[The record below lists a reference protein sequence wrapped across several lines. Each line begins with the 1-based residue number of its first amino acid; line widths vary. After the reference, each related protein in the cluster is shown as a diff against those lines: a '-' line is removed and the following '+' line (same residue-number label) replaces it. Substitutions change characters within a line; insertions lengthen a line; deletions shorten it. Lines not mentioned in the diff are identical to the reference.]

1 MTSPNSAGASDI
13 LQGLNPAQQEAVETI
28 DGPLLIIAGPGS
40 GKTRVITH
48 RIAYL
53 VRECNVNPRRILAV
67 TFTNKAAREMRT
79 RMERLVGPRSESL
92 TMGTFHSFCARMLR
106 MDGGFLGLPTNY
118 TIYDGD
124 DQLSAIKQAM
134 ELAELDPKRNAP
146 RAVLSVISK
155 AKSLLQDSQAVSKFA
170 DNYFEEVCGQVYRHY
185 EEILARNNSLD
196 FDDLLMKAVLLL
208 QGCEEVREDYQRRY
222 QFLMVDEFQDTNVAQ
237 YKLAQLLAGGH
248 RNICVVGDPD
258 QSIYSWRSADI
269 RNILSFQRDYPDTKT
284 VSLEQNYRSTG
295 VILEAAKSLISANG
309 MRLDKDLFTE
319 NSQGAPMV
327 VHEAYDVEDE
337 ASFVVNEVDRLV
349 RQERFKPGD
358 CAIMY
363 RVNAQ
368 SRAMEEACLHRGMKY
383 RLVGGVRFYQRREV
397 KDLMAYLRLLH
408 NPMDEVSLTRVI
420 GVPPRGIG
428 AKSMQDLV
436 SWAQRQEI
444 PLFTA
449 MQRIAAAKKSPD
461 LETAEPA
468 PLSSRAATAIARFA
482 DMIDELIKESER
494 LQVVDLINL
503 ALEDTGLRRFIQDS
517 DDRPDERWE
526 NILELRNT
534 AREFNAEDPRDGLA
548 TLLERLALVADVDG
562 YDETDDSMTLIT
574 LHQAK
579 GLEFP
584 VVFII
589 GMEEGLLPHSRSLES
604 ENEIEEERRLC
615 YVGVTRAQQRVYLLR
630 AFRRGFYGAT
640 GPTKASRFLQ
650 EIPAHLFAKPLSP
663 QGRTG
668 PRRPS
673 VDAWENQDTLTPRI
687 PTPVKNQPTSAA
699 TRPTLKTGDSVR
711 HNTFGEGV
719 VMECVATAGDHE
731 VTVEFAGGVG
741 VKKLLLS
748 YAPLELVAG

>member
-1 MTSPNSAGASDI
+1 MTTPNSAATPDV
-13 LQGLNPAQQEAVETI
+13 LQGLNPAQKEAVETI

-53 VRECNVNPRRILAV
+53 VRDCNVNPRRILAV
-67 TFTNKAAREMRT
+67 TFTNKAAREMRN
-79 RMERLVGPRSESL
+79 RMDRLIGPRSESL

-106 MDGGFLGLPTNY
+106 VDGGYLGLPTNY

-134 ELAELDPKRNAP
+134 ELAELDPKRNP
-146 RAVLSVISK
+146 PQAVRSVISK
-155 AKSLLQDSQAVSKFA
+155 AKCLLQDYQAVSKFA
-170 DNYFEEVCGQVYRHY
+170 ATYFEEVCGRVYHHY
-185 EEILARNNSLD
+185 EEILARNHSLD

-208 QGCEEVREDYQRRY
+208 RGCEEVREDYQRRY
-222 QFLMVDEFQDTNVAQ
+222 QYLMVDEFQDTNVAQ
-237 YKLAQLLAGGH
+237 YKLAQLLTGEH

-269 RNILSFQRDYPDTKT
+269 RNILSFQKDYPGAKT

-319 NSQGAPMV
+319 NSQGAPLV
-327 VHEAYDVEDE
+327 VHEAYDAEDE
-337 ASFVVNEVDRLV
+337 AAFVVNEVDRLV
-349 RQERFKPGD
+349 RQERFQPGD

-368 SRAMEEACLHRGMKY
+368 SRSLEEACLHRGMKY

-397 KDLMAYLRLLH
+397 KDLMAYLRLLY
-408 NPMDEVSLTRVI
+408 NPMDEVSLARGI

-436 SWAQRQEI
+436 TWAQRQEI

-449 MQRIAAAKKSPD
+449 MQRIAAAKNAASTEGAVPS
-461 LETAEPA
+461 
-468 PLSSRAATAIARFA
+468 PLSGRAATAVAKFA
-482 DMIDELIKESER
+482 DMIDRLIKESER

-503 ALEDTGLRRFIQDS
+503 ALEETGFRRYIQNS

-548 TLLERLALVADVDG
+548 SLLERLALVADVDG
-562 YDETDDSMTLIT
+562 YEESGDSMTLIT

-584 VVFII
+584 VVFIV
-589 GMEEGLLPHSRSLES
+589 GMEEGILPHSRSMES
-604 ENEIEEERRLC
+604 EQEIEEERRLC
-615 YVGVTRAQQRVYLLR
+615 YVGVTRAQKRVYLLR
-630 AFRRGFYGAT
+630 AFRRGFFGAS

-650 EIPAHLFAKPLSP
+650 EIPSHLFAKPLTA
-663 QGRTG
+663 QGPNG
-668 PRRPS
+668 PATHRRPS
-673 VDAWENQDTLTPRI
+673 YDDMETPAPRI
-687 PTPVKNQPTSAA
+687 PTPVKNQPPAA
-699 TRPTLKTGDSVR
+699 ARPTLKTGDSVR
-711 HNTFGEGV
+711 HTTFGEGV
-719 VMECVATAGDHE
+719 VMECVATGGDHE
-731 VTVEFAGGVG
+731 VTVEFANGVG

-748 YAPLELVAG
+748 YAPLEKLVG